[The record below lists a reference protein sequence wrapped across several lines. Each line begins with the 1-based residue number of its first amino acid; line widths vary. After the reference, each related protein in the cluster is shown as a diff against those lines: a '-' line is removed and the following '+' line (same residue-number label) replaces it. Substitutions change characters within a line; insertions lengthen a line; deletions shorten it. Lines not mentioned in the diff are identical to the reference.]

1 MKRYLGIIA
10 VASLVFV
17 LFSCAL
23 VQPKSEIELKG
34 PDGNMYLLPVKVGGT
49 AAIIKDG
56 KILVDLKD
64 GEYPLEITKDTK
76 IFKKNYNVVIKNGKG
91 VVNLEKTSN
100 VAAEFFNTAKGRV
113 LVLANMGSYKAI
125 DVRFKY
131 VGSASASGGDGGSY
145 LYIYNTRA
153 LGIAA
158 KRGGAL
164 KDFMVFK
171 APSAWQSI
179 KSIRA
184 VDKSNVEHPISF

>member
-23 VQPKSEIELKG
+23 VQPKAEIELRG
-34 PDGNMYLLPVKVGGT
+34 PNGNAYLLPVKVEG
-49 AAIIKDG
+49 AAATIKDG

-76 IFKKNYNVVIKNGKG
+76 IFKKNYTVVIKNGKG

-100 VAAEFFNTAKGRV
+100 KAAEFFNTTKGRV

-125 DVRFKY
+125 DVRFDY
-131 VGSASASGGDGGSY
+131 VGSAKASGGDGGSY
-145 LYIYNTRA
+145 LYIYNARA
-153 LGIAA
+153 LGVAA

-164 KDFMVFK
+164 KDFMTFP

-179 KSIRA
+179 KIIRA
-184 VDKSNVEHPISF
+184 VDKSNVEHTISF